1 MPKFNNKI
9 LFLSL
14 LLLVYNGLEAQDSS
28 DTPLID
34 RLPIYDGY
42 LTYQLTHLPISK
54 MDDTIYNVLT
64 PFGGKTVNLSN
75 VRNSIDNRL
84 DKSKKIGKYRVLSRF
99 DSTGRLLV
107 KKYTKPW
114 YISKNKGQI
123 LPFQIFPINN
133 TFWFMYYWEE
143 NEFLRYRITNGFPE
157 PPVEPYVIPKG
168 CFFIQD
174 SLSHYYFLFTDYSNQ
189 NICRDGTFMHCYKLS
204 CYSSIYVLDGKLNPV
219 VYITQALNC
228 TDAHVVTLQ
237 KDGLYD
243 ARIGL
248 NWAEIKANT
257 LKDLAVLI
265 KKIPK
270 KPLPNSKVH
279 NNDVY
284 RMEFSSWGQRIRHD
298 FDWINYKKKT

>member
-1 MPKFNNKI
+1 MELKFNLKKSI
-9 LFLSL
+9 LLLFLLNCIESQ
-14 LLLVYNGLEAQDSS
+14 AQYTPQIEF
-28 DTPLID
+28 DTLPKYEKWLMQQMLS
-34 RLPIYDGY
+34 LPI
-42 LTYQLTHLPISK
+42 K
-54 MDDTIYNVLT
+54 NMDSVFQSLNV
-64 PFGGKTVNLSN
+64 FGGSSVNSSK
-75 VRNSIDNRL
+75 VRWSIDNHF
-84 DKSKKIGKYRVLSRF
+84 DKCQKVGKYKVLSRY
-99 DSTGRLLV
+99 DSTGHLQV

-114 YISKNKGQI
+114 YISKNKGRI
-123 LPFQIFPINN
+123 FPFQIFPVNN
-133 TFWFMYYWEE
+133 TFWFMAEWEK
-143 NEFLRYRITNGFPE
+143 NEFRDHIFIGGILA
-157 PPVEPYVIPKG
+157 PPVEPYL
-168 CFFIQD
+168 FFKKCLIIQD
-174 SLSHYYFLFTDYSNQ
+174 SISRYYFLFTDYTNY
-189 NICRDGTFMHCYKLS
+189 NTCRDGTSMNCYKLS

-243 ARIGL
+243 ARLGL

-279 NNDVY
+279 DNDVY
-284 RMEFSSWGQRIRHD
+284 RMEFSSWGQRIRND